1 MADFQSRILIAR
13 YLYKSL
19 MIQSSGVIICLG
31 YILGLLFTAVPWG
44 GVWILALGLVGA
56 ILFRKRKLPPQQPE
70 SNGKT
75 KTSLQSWQLTA
86 NYRVWLV
93 AGLVGLLATLYFQ
106 WRVPQ
111 PGTKDISQFVPSGN
125 STNQQQ
131 LVIVRGEVESSP
143 RLTRS
148 QRGQFWLAATQLDE
162 VKNDKGP
169 ASVPKGVSGKL
180 YVTVP
185 LLQATGLH
193 PGQEIAVTG
202 TLYQP
207 KAASNPGG
215 FDFQKYLKQ
224 EGCFT
229 GLIGRQINI
238 VNDDDQWRWWQIR
251 ERILKSQ
258 VNSLGIPE
266 GPLVSAMV
274 LGSKAVDLPY
284 DVRDLFVKVGLAHA
298 LAASGFQTSL
308 ILGVILQLTRRA
320 NKAIQFTF
328 GFLGLII
335 FLSLSGF
342 QPAVLRAVIMGS
354 AALVGLIL
362 DRKVKQFGSLLLA
375 ATLILLFNPL
385 WIWDLGFQLSFLATL
400 GLIVTAP
407 AIIKR
412 LNWIPPTIASLIAV
426 PLAATIWT
434 LPIQLSVFGVVPAY
448 SLLLNI
454 VTTPF
459 ISVISI
465 GGIISAIAAL
475 FAPNIGSIAAGLLH
489 HPTDWLIQ
497 IVEFFSNLPGNSV
510 IVGSI
515 STWQMLAVYALILLI
530 CLTKWWQQRWWFA
543 SLMALGLVL
552 VPAWHSANTLVRV
565 TLLDAGTEPVVVIQD
580 KGNVTLINSGDEG
593 TGRYTIV
600 PFLQQQGVN
609 KIDWAIASDF
619 NNSDS
624 NAWLEVLQS
633 LPIKNFYKYDLQPDT
648 SIANQ
653 EIQQEIQKHQGI
665 YQAVAPGQQVATGL
679 TVAQLIKDKLP
690 ILYLQIQNQNWL
702 LVGDIEA
709 QEIARLAKV
718 GGLPTPQVLW
728 CSPESLKDLIKLFQ
742 PQVAIATSTNL
753 DPKITTELGKSPT
766 QVFFTGRDG
775 AIQWTPNGK
784 FESFIQE
791 TENKLSVL

>member
-1 MADFQSRILIAR
+1 VAAFQSRILIAR
-13 YLYKSL
+13 YLYESL
-19 MIQSSGVIICLG
+19 MIESSGVIICLG
-31 YILGLLFTAVPWG
+31 YILGLLFSAVPWG
-44 GVWILALGLVGA
+44 GVWILALGILGA
-56 ILFRKRKLPPQQPE
+56 VLFRKHKSSPQTPE

-75 KTSLQSWQLTA
+75 KASLRGQLNA
-86 NYRVWLV
+86 HYRVWLA

-111 PGTKDISQFVPSGN
+111 PGTKDISQFVPSGD
-125 STNQQQ
+125 SATQQF
-131 LVIVRGEVESSP
+131 VIVRGEVASNP

-148 QRGQFWLAATQLDE
+148 QRGQIWLTATQLDE

-202 TLYQP
+202 TLYHP
-207 KAASNPGG
+207 KGASNPGG

-224 EGCFT
+224 EGSFT

-238 VNDDDQWRWWQIR
+238 VNDNAQWGWWQIR

-258 VNSLGIPE
+258 VRGLGIPE

-284 DVRDLFVKVGLAHA
+284 DIRDLFVKVGLAHA

-320 NKAIQFTF
+320 NKAIQFTL

-434 LPIQLSVFGVVPAY
+434 LPVQLSVFGVVPAY

-475 FAPNIGSIAAGLLH
+475 FAPNIGSMMAGLLH
-489 HPTDWLIQ
+489 YPTDWLIKL
-497 IVEFFSNLPGNSV
+497 VEFFSNLPGNSV
-510 IVGSI
+510 VVGSI
-515 STWQMLAVYALILLI
+515 SNWQMLAVYALIVLI
-530 CLTKWWQQRWWFA
+530 CLVKWWQQRWWFA
-543 SLMALGLVL
+543 GLMAFGLVL

-565 TLLDAGTEPVVVIQD
+565 TVLDAGTEPVVVIQD

-624 NAWLEVLQS
+624 NAWLEILQS
-633 LPIKNFYKYDLQPDT
+633 LPIKNFYKYDIKPDT
-648 SIANQ
+648 SIASQ
-653 EIQQEIQKHQGI
+653 EIQQEVQKHKGI
-665 YQAVAPGQQVATGL
+665 YQAVAPGQQVTTGF

-690 ILYLQIQNQNWL
+690 VLTLQIQNQNWL
-702 LVGDIEA
+702 LVGDIEP
-709 QEIARLAKV
+709 QEIERLARA
-718 GGLPTPQVLW
+718 GGLPSPQVLW

-742 PQVAIATSTNL
+742 PKVAIATSTNL
-753 DPKITTELGKSPT
+753 DPKITTELGKHQT

-775 AIQWTPNGK
+775 AIQWTHNGN
-784 FESFIQE
+784 FEPFVQE